1 MCIYQEVNSEFVRLA
16 EWTAVDEPAVV
27 DEVVSAERRV
37 LEGADNLPVLLIAV
51 ITVSSNFINNCNLD
65 KCAVIALYFV
75 RFFYVVIIFIMII

>member
-16 EWTAVDEPAVV
+16 EWTAVDEPAVG
-27 DEVVSAERRV
+27 EVLSAERLV

-51 ITVSSNFINNCNLD
+51 ITVSSNFINKCNSD
-65 KCAVIALYFV
+65 KCAVIALYFF

>member
-16 EWTAVDEPAVV
+16 EWTAVDEPAVG
-27 DEVVSAERRV
+27 EVLSAERLV

-65 KCAVIALYFV
+65 KCAVIALYFF